1 MVRRFALLLT
11 LLAALLAACG
21 GDAAPTTQPTTVAEL
36 PPTAAAATGIPTAP
50 AATAAPTAA
59 ATDTPAASPTP
70 APLTTDSRT
79 GRPALARGALTAR
92 PIVAMIDNHPDA
104 YPQTGLDE
112 AAVVFEALAEYGVT
126 RYMALYAPELV
137 PVQGEI
143 GPVRSARIYFVQW
156 AMGFRAIYTHA
167 GGSPAGL
174 ERLAA
179 DNNNLVIDID
189 LVYLEDRGIFSY
201 SRRERGRLAPHN
213 LYTSQAGVELFGQER
228 AAESLA
234 TDVSQV
240 GFLYAADD
248 PGLGAANPASSIG
261 YYFLYSDDPVGWF
274 YEPGTNEYF
283 RTRRNRPHIDAV
295 SGEQLSFKSV
305 AVMEVN
311 EAPIPGDPKG
321 RIDQDVIGEGAAV
334 VFANGGQTAA
344 TWRKESEEGPLRF
357 FDESGAEIVFP
368 AGPLWIAAIPSL
380 GNLTIN

>member
-1 MVRRFALLLT
+1 MVRRFALLLIM
-11 LLAALLAACG
+11 LATLLAACG
-21 GDAAPTTQPTTVAEL
+21 GSAAPTAPATQPTTVANI
-36 PPTAAAATGIPTAP
+36 PTTAATAEPTAP
-50 AATAAPTAA
+50 AASPTAA
-59 ATDTPAASPTP
+59 ATATTAASPVPTLIT
-70 APLTTDSRT
+70 ADSRT
-79 GRPALARGALTAR
+79 GRPALARGALTRR
-92 PIVAMIDNHPDA
+92 PIIAMIDNHPDA

-137 PVQGEI
+137 PVQGDI

-201 SRRERGRLAPHN
+201 SRRDRGRLAPHN
-213 LYTSQAGVELFGQER
+213 LYTSQAGVELFGEER

-234 TDVSQV
+234 TDVSEV
-240 GFLYAADD
+240 GFLYAEED
-248 PGLGAANPASSIG
+248 PSLGAANPASSIG
-261 YYFLYSDDPVGWF
+261 YYFIYRDDPVGWF
-274 YEPGTNEYF
+274 YEPSTNEYF

-305 AVMEVN
+305 VMMEVN

-321 RIDQDVIGEGAAV
+321 RIDQDVIGEGAAT

-344 TWRKESEEGPLRF
+344 IWRKESEEGPLRF
-357 FDESGAEIVFP
+357 YDQAGAEIVFP
-368 AGPLWIAAIPSL
+368 AGPMWIAAIPSL
-380 GNLTIN
+380 GNLTIE

>member
-1 MVRRFALLLT
+1 
-11 LLAALLAACG
+11 
-21 GDAAPTTQPTTVAEL
+21 
-36 PPTAAAATGIPTAP
+36 
-50 AATAAPTAA
+50 
-59 ATDTPAASPTP
+59 
-70 APLTTDSRT
+70 
-79 GRPALARGALTAR
+79 
-92 PIVAMIDNHPDA
+92 MIDNHPDA

-143 GPVRSARIYFVQW
+143 GPVRSARMYFVQW

-174 ERLAA
+174 DRLAA
-179 DNNNLVIDID
+179 DNNSLVIDID

-213 LYTSQAGVELFGQER
+213 LYTSQAGVELFGVER
-228 AAESLA
+228 AAESLQ

-248 PGLGAANPASSIG
+248 PAQGAANPASSIN
-261 YYFLYSDDPVGWF
+261 YYFLYSDDPAGWN
-274 YEPGTNEYF
+274 YDPATNEYY
-283 RTRRNRPHIDAV
+283 RTRRNRPHVDAV
-295 SGEQLSFKSV
+295 SGQQLSFKSV
-305 AVMEVN
+305 VMMEVN

-321 RIDQDVIGEGAAV
+321 RIDQDVIGEGPAV

-357 FDESGAEIVFP
+357 YDESGAEIVFP

-380 GNLTIN
+380 GNLTVN